1 MIPEWL
7 SYVDVTFVVVA
18 LFFAWG
24 GAQKGFAGQMAPIL
38 TLLIMAPILYFAYPA
53 IYEALG
59 DLFRRVDE
67 GMLMWLLLVG
77 VVALAVGVFALFSK
91 LLAKMLEL
99 QVSPRSDTAYGLI
112 LGLVRGTF
120 SGVFVM
126 IFLVMI
132 GPPKFYESFSAKSY
146 VGTLVCDELV
156 PVIQPNFM
164 KIVHA
169 GKMKGA
175 KAKLLEQEDAGVYF

>member
-18 LFFAWG
+18 LLFAWG

-38 TLLIMAPILYFAYPA
+38 TFLIMAPILYFAYPA

-59 DLFRRVDE
+59 DFFRRVDA

-77 VVALAVGVFALFSK
+77 VVALAVGVFSLFSK
-91 LLAKMLEL
+91 LLAKLLEL
-99 QVSPRSDTAYGLI
+99 QISPRSDTTYGLI
-112 LGLVRGTF
+112 LGLVRGAFTGLF
-120 SGVFVM
+120 IM
-126 IFLVMI
+126 TFLVML
-132 GPPKFYESFSAKSY
+132 GPSTFYESFGAKSY

-156 PVIQPNFM
+156 PVIQPNFR
-164 KIVHA
+164 KIA
-169 GKMKGA
+169 NSGKIQGA
-175 KAKLLEQEDAGVYF
+175 KDKLLEQEDAGIFF